1 MIGDS
6 LVDCL
11 YWVYCLYRGC
21 LYRGFIG
28 IVNSDLTCRYKPFF
42 YSVNAKL
49 STSNISSVCPGKY
62 VKVLLQLAP
71 LLEGWR
77 WTCVGRVTIVCVGGV
92 VVAGCGSYGV
102 RDLVEKEKR
111 E

>member
-11 YWVYCLYRGC
+11 YWVYC

-49 STSNISSVCPGKY
+49 STSSISSVCPGKY

-92 VVAGCGSYGV
+92 VVAGCGSCGV